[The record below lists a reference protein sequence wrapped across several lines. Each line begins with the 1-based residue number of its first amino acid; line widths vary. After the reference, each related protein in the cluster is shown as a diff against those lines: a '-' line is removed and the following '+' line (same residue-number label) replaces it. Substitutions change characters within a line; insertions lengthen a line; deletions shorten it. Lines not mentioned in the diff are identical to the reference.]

1 MSSTLTAADFE
12 NLPDH
17 RLTLLQGEQ
26 RLALDVVDV
35 RRLHGHEYAS
45 EPFAVVLRH
54 TGGRQALRQG
64 NYRYEHPVHGALEL
78 FTVPLG
84 PDGKGMSYEITFN

>member
-17 RLTLLQGEQ
+17 RMTLAHGEQ
-26 RLALDVVDV
+26 RLTLDVVEV
-35 RRLHGHEYAS
+35 RRLHAHAHAN
-45 EPFAVVLRH
+45 EPFAITLRD
-54 TGGRQALRQG
+54 TGARQSLRQG
-64 NYRYEHPVHGALEL
+64 NYRYEHPVRGALDL

-84 PDGKGMSYEITFN
+84 PDGKGMVYEITFN

>member
-17 RLTLLQGEQ
+17 RMTLAHGEQ
-26 RLALDVVDV
+26 RLTLDV
-35 RRLHGHEYAS
+35 AN
-45 EPFAVVLRH
+45 EPFAITLRD
-54 TGGRQALRQG
+54 TGARQSLRQG
-64 NYRYEHPVHGALEL
+64 NYRYEHPVRGALDL

-84 PDGKGMSYEITFN
+84 PDGKGMVYEITFN